1 VFAKLRE
8 VNPLPF
14 AAIFKTDI
22 EDGNRELLRVPED
35 ILEADTLDIPKA
47 SPPKFAVMVVGNWV
61 FNTLP

>member
-1 VFAKLRE
+1 M
-8 VNPLPF
+8 
-14 AAIFKTDI
+14 FKTDI
-22 EDGNRELLRVPED
+22 EDGNRELLRDPED